1 MAMVRWTAVGLLLV
15 PGLAFAQTVGTFDHL
30 ADRLNAG
37 DRVRIVD
44 VAGREHVGAIATLG
58 ADAIALERGRGGA
71 ERFARA
77 DVREVWSRHHDPVL
91 NGALIGFTS
100 VAVSYCISAVRRDT
114 AIQCGIPTLFLGGL
128 GAGVGALVDAAISRD
143 GVVFRAEGAVALHLR
158 PRPGGLAGAA
168 VVTW

>member
-1 MAMVRWTAVGLLLV
+1 MATMCWSTVALLLV
-15 PGLAFAQTVGTFDHL
+15 PGLALGQTVATFDHL

-44 VAGREHVGAIATLG
+44 TAGREHVGTIVALG
-58 ADAIALERGRGGA
+58 ADEIALERGRGGA

-77 DVREVWSRHHDPVL
+77 DVREVRSRRHDPVR
-91 NGALIGFTS
+91 NGALIGFAS
-100 VAVSYCISAVRRDT
+100 VGVPYCISAVRRDT
-114 AIQCGIPTLFLGGL
+114 AIQCVIPTLFLGGL

-143 GVVFRAEGAVALHLR
+143 VVVFRAEAAVTLR
-158 PRPGGLAGAA
+158 LQPRPGGLAGAA